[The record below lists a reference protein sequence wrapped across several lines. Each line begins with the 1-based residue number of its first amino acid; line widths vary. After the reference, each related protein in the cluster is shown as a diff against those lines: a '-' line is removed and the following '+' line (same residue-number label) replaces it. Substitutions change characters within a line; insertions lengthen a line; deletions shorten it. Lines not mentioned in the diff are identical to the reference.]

1 MQGVRAPLLVMAA
14 LLLVRATAQ
23 ADVFTVTNT
32 DDVGPGSLHDAIL
45 EANALPGAD
54 EIRFNIPGSGVRK
67 IEVNRIGLPEIT
79 DPVTI
84 DGYTQPGA
92 SPNTLAIGNNAVIL
106 IQLDGQNDFSGPVNG
121 IVISGGNSV
130 VRGFSI
136 TGIPSRVYIGTPE
149 GPPPPPPEGD
159 AIQLKTNG
167 GNLIEGNFIGL
178 TPSGASTGH
187 YTYRG
192 IEAFSSDNR
201 IGGTAPASR
210 NVISRQQLA
219 IVSTPSGNRTVI
231 EGNYLGTDPS
241 GFIVQNNGGGV
252 EVWGDD
258 VRIGGTATGAGNLIT
273 GSQTNVKV
281 VSSARGTII
290 QGNLIGT
297 KVDGTGNLGS
307 GSKAITIN
315 GSQTLVG
322 GLDPGA
328 GNRIAF
334 SISGILVQTNNAVGN
349 TFLSNVFNAGYGF
362 DNIEL
367 SGFSRN
373 DLGDS
378 DTGANNLQNF
388 PVITSVI
395 HSSGSTRLIGGLNS
409 VASST
414 FTLQFF
420 VNRRSSTGDA
430 LLGTRNVATDG
441 SGIAHFDFTFP
452 GDTAGNDFI
461 SATATDAGGNT
472 SQFSPEDA
480 RVQLANISTRGKVGT
495 GDEALI
501 GGFVIHR
508 PGGFNGDYHKRL
520 LIRALGPSLIA
531 AGLPP
536 NGCVPDPYLEIY
548 NHSGQLIA
556 ANDNWRS
563 EQAQEIIATG
573 APPSND
579 LEAAAV
585 LTLRDADYTV
595 VVRGANGGTGLG
607 IVEVF
612 DLDPLDPINAPGSG
626 RLVNIST
633 RGQVGANDDVLIG
646 GFIVN
651 GDAGQGV
658 VVRAIG
664 PDLAVTGV
672 PDALSDPTL
681 DLRDA
686 SGALVA
692 SNDDWRDAQEQELQQ
707 VSLGPNDSRDS
718 AVFATLIP
726 GYYTAIVRG
735 RDGANGVALIEVY
748 ALGQ

>member
-1 MQGVRAPLLVMAA
+1 MRRSPVFIGAVLLGFATA
-14 LLLVRATAQ
+14 RATAT
-23 ADVFTVTNT
+23 VFTVTNT
-32 DDVGPGSLHDAIL
+32 NDLGPGSLHEAIL
-45 EANALPGAD
+45 EANANPGAD
-54 EIRFNIPGSGVRK
+54 EIHFSIPGTGVQT
-67 IEVNRIGLPEIT
+67 IYVNANGLPEIT

-92 SPNTLAIGNNAVIL
+92 TPNTRAVGNDAVIL
-106 IQLDGQNDFSGPVNG
+106 IQVDGQNDFSGPVNG

-130 VRGFSI
+130 VRGLSI
-136 TGIPSRVYIGTPE
+136 TGIPSRVYVGFPE
-149 GPPPPPPEGD
+149 DPPPPPPEGD

-192 IEAFSSDNR
+192 IEALSSDNR

-210 NVISRQQLA
+210 NVISRQQIA
-219 IVSTPSGNRTVI
+219 IVSAGDRTVI
-231 EGNYLGTDPS
+231 EGNYLGSDPT
-241 GFIVQNNGGGV
+241 GFVVQNNGEGV
-252 EVWGDD
+252 LVWGDN
-258 VRIGGTATGAGNLIT
+258 VRIGGTALGAGNLIT
-273 GSQTNVKV
+273 GSQTNIQVTGL
-281 VSSARGTII
+281 ATGTII

-297 KVDGTGNLGS
+297 KVDGSGNLGTL
-307 GSKAITIN
+307 SKAITIS

-322 GLDPGA
+322 GLEPGA

-334 SISGILVQTNNAVGN
+334 NISGILVQTNNAVGN
-349 TFLSNVFNAGYGF
+349 TFLSNVFTAGYGF
-362 DNIEL
+362 DNISL

-388 PVITSVI
+388 PVITSVV

-409 VASST
+409 AASST

-420 VNRRSSTGDA
+420 VNRHSSTGDA

-441 SGIAHFDFTFP
+441 AGMARFDFTFP
-452 GDTAGNDFI
+452 GDTAADEFI
-461 SATATDAGGNT
+461 SATATDADGNT
-472 SQFSPEDA
+472 SPFFQQNG

-495 GDEALI
+495 GDAVLI

-508 PGGFNGDYHKRL
+508 PGGFNGDYHKKV

-536 NGCVPDPYLEIY
+536 DGCLADPYLEVY
-548 NHSGQLIA
+548 NSSGQLIA
-556 ANDNWRS
+556 ANNNWRS
-563 EQAQEIIATG
+563 DQAQEIIDTG

-585 LTLRDADYTV
+585 LVLSDAAYTV
-595 VVRGANGGTGLG
+595 QVRGANSGTGLG

-612 DLDPLDPINAPGSG
+612 DLDPMDPINAPESG

-633 RGQVGANDDVLIG
+633 RGHVGTNDDVLIG

-651 GDAGQGV
+651 GDAGQSV

-664 PDLAVTGV
+664 PDLTGLGV

-681 DLRDA
+681 ELRDA
-686 SGALVA
+686 SGTLLAF
-692 SNDDWRDAQEQELQQ
+692 NDDWRDTQEEDLQR
-707 VSLGPNDSRDS
+707 VSLAPNDTRDS
-718 AVFATLIP
+718 AIFAGLIP
-726 GYYTAIVRG
+726 GYYTAIARG
-735 RDGANGVALIEVY
+735 RDSAAGIALIEVY
-748 ALGQ
+748 AVGQ